1 MAKACPTTRVT
12 LQLDPRVALEAILL
26 NRLGQ
31 LPTGRRQEWLRGL
44 LVQGFRNECQALRG
58 LSSEPGQVPT
68 GAFRRAPA
76 PPKPPPATDARPSE
90 PLQFMEAE
98 PGDKPF
104 AALRRVIG

>member
-12 LQLDPRVALEAILL
+12 VQLDPRVALEAILL

-44 LVQGFRNECQALRG
+44 LVQGFRNECQVLKG
-58 LSSEPGQVPT
+58 LSSDVGCTQVT
-68 GAFRRAPA
+68 AFRRAPV
-76 PPKPPPATDARPSE
+76 PPKPPPATDASHSE
-90 PLQFMEAE
+90 PLQFTEAE